1 MHYGSAIKL
10 NRCGNQFLVLLGCI
24 NVTIGALWTFSTLF
38 STWAGA
44 SQLLYFL
51 QQPGAFGNVEISFV
65 NVRLPGPCWRLDE
78 EQRSW

>member
-10 NRCGNQFLVLLGCI
+10 NRCGNQFLDLLGCI
-24 NVTIGALWTFSTLF
+24 NVTTGALWTFLTLF

-51 QQPGAFGNVEISFV
+51 QQPGAFGNVGISFV
-65 NVRLPGPCWRLDE
+65 NVRQPGPCWRLDE